1 MNARDIIKLAAQ
13 LYVYDALKKKITI
26 LTNIQKGK
34 DINIDIFMP
43 KVTKEYQLPRSKSP
57 W

>member
-26 LTNIQKGK
+26 LTNIQKRKSYDLKG
-34 DINIDIFMP
+34 
-43 KVTKEYQLPRSKSP
+43 RS
-57 W
+57 

>member
-26 LTNIQKGK
+26 RAE
-34 DINIDIFMP
+34 
-43 KVTKEYQLPRSKSP
+43 VSKAK
-57 W
+57 

>member
-26 LTNIQKGK
+26 WR
-34 DINIDIFMP
+34 INL
-43 KVTKEYQLPRSKSP
+43 Q
-57 W
+57 